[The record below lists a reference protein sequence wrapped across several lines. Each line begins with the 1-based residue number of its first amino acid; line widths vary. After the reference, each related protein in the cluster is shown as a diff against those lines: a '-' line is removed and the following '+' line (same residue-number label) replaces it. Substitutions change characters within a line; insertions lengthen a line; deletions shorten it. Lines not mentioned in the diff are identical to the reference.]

1 MNSSIE
7 IIAKKNV
14 RVYSYTRYKR
24 LCDFFD
30 QYSVPYE
37 VWEDF
42 DNQCYCFNVMN
53 AIPFVRDIDSV
64 VKLLTNCNM
73 EFRLP

>member
-7 IIAKKNV
+7 IIAKKNI
-14 RVYSYTRYKR
+14 RIYSYTRYKR
-24 LCDFFD
+24 LTDFFD
-30 QYSVPYE
+30 QYNILYE
-37 VWEDF
+37 VREDF
-42 DNQCYCFNVMN
+42 ENQCFSIDVQN